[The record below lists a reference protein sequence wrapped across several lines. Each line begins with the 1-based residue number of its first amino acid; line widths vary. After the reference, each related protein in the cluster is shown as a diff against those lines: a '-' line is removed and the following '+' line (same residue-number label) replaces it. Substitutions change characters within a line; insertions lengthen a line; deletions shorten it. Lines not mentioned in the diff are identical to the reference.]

1 MLSAM
6 TLPFRR
12 SVLAFL
18 CAVAGM
24 SGAWSL
30 QASPLSAQGPAYAP
44 VIHQAQVEARIL
56 WAPRIVQGSDG
67 QRHLAYELRITSFQ
81 TDDAPLELVRIA
93 VSSNKGTAPFATVE
107 GAALDAL
114 LTQPAPEGTPR
125 QDGVTIKSGQSKSFF
140 FWLTPP
146 HGELPSALRHQLT
159 FRTGKS
165 EIQRADNVSTPIL
178 QPAPIKIGPPLR
190 GGRWMAV
197 EGPGNH
203 RSHHWGGLVAIDGK
217 LTIPQRFAIDWF
229 GLDDGNHSVRGA
241 HDSLA
246 STVDAD
252 WVGYGHDVLAVAD
265 GVVVDARD
273 GSPNG
278 TPLAPQETPDDLT
291 ARSLYGNFVILKIA
305 PNTYAHYAHLQNGSV
320 SARIG
325 QRVQRGAVLGLLGQ
339 TGAAGAP
346 HLHFHLSDRPTF
358 EQSEGLPFLID
369 AFVLLGRGT
378 IEDTFDPAKPV
389 NLQGTQSAGLRR
401 SELPLDGS
409 VVTFP
414 WLPRQ

>member
-1 MLSAM
+1 MP
-6 TLPFRR
+6 LPFRR

-18 CAVAGM
+18 CAVGIG
-24 SGAWSL
+24 GAWPL
-30 QASPLSAQGPAYAP
+30 QASTLSAQGPTDAP
-44 VIHQAQVEARIL
+44 IVHQAQIEARIL
-56 WAPRIVQGSDG
+56 WAPRLVQGSDG

-81 TDDAPLELVRIA
+81 ADKAPLELVRIA
-93 VSSNKGTAPFATVE
+93 VFSDKGTAPLATVE
-107 GAALDAL
+107 GAGIGAL
-114 LTQPAPEGTPR
+114 LAQQEEAP
-125 QDGVTIKSGQSKSFF
+125 QDGVTIDSGQSKSFF

-146 HGELPSALRHQLT
+146 QGELPSSLRHQLT
-159 FRTGKS
+159 LRTGKG
-165 EIQRADNVSTPIL
+165 EIERAENISTPIP
-178 QPAPIKIGPPLR
+178 QSPPIKIGPPLR
-190 GGRWMAV
+190 GDRWMAV

-203 RSHHWGGLVAIDGK
+203 RSHHWGGLVAIDGR

-252 WVGYGHDVLAVAD
+252 WVGYGHEVLAVAD

-273 GSPNG
+273 GVPNG
-278 TPLAPQETPDDLT
+278 NPLAPQEVPDDLT

-305 PNTYAHYAHLQNGSV
+305 PNSYVHYAHLQNGSLA
-320 SARIG
+320 ARIG

-346 HLHFHLSDRPTF
+346 HLHFHISDRPTF
-358 EQSEGLPFLID
+358 EQSEGLPFVID
-369 AFVLLGRGT
+369 AFTLLGRGT

-389 NLQGTQSAGLRR
+389 NLQPAKTIGQRR

-414 WLPRQ
+414 